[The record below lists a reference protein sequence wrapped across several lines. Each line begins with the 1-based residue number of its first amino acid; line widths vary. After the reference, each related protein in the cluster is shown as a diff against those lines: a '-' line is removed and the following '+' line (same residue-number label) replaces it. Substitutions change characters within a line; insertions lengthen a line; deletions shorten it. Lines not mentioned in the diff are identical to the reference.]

1 MNNGYPF
8 MYPGMYSPGQ
18 MAFNNNPEMSQLVSM
33 FAGPLLGQMA
43 GPGNFVPHMMP
54 GQALMDQFAM
64 RNYQNQT
71 RTASFNLAAA
81 GPQNQ
86 DVANRLLGIRS
97 AFTGSAPTDMNR
109 EQAMNMAQML
119 NNPMTKTFAG
129 MLMGPE
135 NVEMLLHGSRGDVQS
150 LGNTVNKLGYFQK
163 DPSGGA
169 RMDANSLEDL
179 TTGVFSHLYEPQ
191 GNTEQLAAT
200 ARAGGAAGQA
210 AQQRL
215 QKAANMEHHTV
226 VSDADVQARL
236 ERTGSTRVDDLYK
249 KYVQGGTATDT
260 ATQAKELTK
269 FDRAIKES
277 RVLLGDEATIS
288 QVETAAFKQP
298 TAEMRGLTAGQA
310 GQLMENL
317 FQRGV
322 LPPTIGNLD
331 AKGRVNAIAETKLDD
346 ATLQR
351 LAETMARRQLTE
363 KNEVGAGGKKFS
375 EMTETQQ
382 RQEIEKLANQKDG
395 TKDQISAT
403 RQEAIKAAGGQSDK
417 SAEEIMQ
424 MTGGE
429 ALAGNVDASRVS
441 SRLKDYADSIAAV
454 RDIFG
459 DNGNPNAPMP
469 ALMAALDHLTQGGMG
484 QINPNQM
491 STTLRQMQSMARE
504 TGTGMEQLAAM
515 SAQAGAIGQMRGIA
529 PSITMQNVASS
540 MGLTKTAME
549 RGVFSNNTP
558 GGMTKAQFQEE
569 AITRLQQG
577 DASDN
582 AKAMA
587 AMRRIYLAD
596 PEKFKGTELEAA
608 VTQGYED
615 GASGGKYTYKG
626 EERNLFEEIGRFGTK
641 GAQRIITQSGGDV
654 NDLMARFRDSRTT
667 SPEFLIA
674 NRGFMTQK
682 HQILR
687 DLSAFG
693 AGATATNALSGTQL
707 GQELGQGGIH
717 GVGNV
722 LAEMVLDSSDRGVQD
737 QIDFL
742 QKNMPQ
748 KLTEHLQKTEGM
760 GEKDAQAMAERI
772 IGQTF
777 GRDKKGNI
785 DASGLDRLV
794 GHVGTVAQ
802 HRYGRSLVDLQMFY
816 GNQGDVEGMK
826 EMARS
831 AAHAEAT
838 KRLVG
843 AGSESTPTAR
853 MSDYFRDI
861 GKRGEKFNIDSFVQ
875 ELSPFVADKDILRRY
890 AGEQGATMHSL
901 YAMRDE
907 VSVTD
912 KTIDDLAAAG
922 NVDELKKL
930 AGYKKDDKVEVV
942 SDATLKTARDEKIKG
957 MDEKAA
963 TAAYADALGITEKEA
978 ALVPLAD
985 KKRVLAE
992 SEKYAHT
999 ANKDYLSEQSKKTG
1013 TQAISM
1019 GTLKTNA
1026 ARAIGQVLDGVDKS
1040 GRSNA
1045 EVQSDIDT
1053 VLRSVHDGTNKDF
1066 RTASVGAISR
1076 LFQGAEGKAGELAK
1090 NQNLLTKLIEGDG
1103 AKSTAEALK
1112 TLGLSKEDFEAG
1124 KALEYSRKSDKQK
1137 MAEAVIGVGRADEM
1151 QQFGK
1156 ATDAN
1161 AVQAGENKQKADKVE
1176 LAAQNVYINGAK
1188 AGGSEQLPAATPQKP
1203 GSPMPATKEGIDAEI
1218 AAINKKEGHLL
1229 WDKITPEDKQR
1240 REELIK
1246 QRETLAAEEKKAAI
1260 SAVGRLFADDGGK
1273 AGALAKDA
1281 NQLKTLMSADG
1292 EAGTDAILKQLG
1304 LTKEEFEKNKS
1315 LAANKKS
1322 AEQKMAEVMTAVQR
1336 SDEQQQLDK
1345 VTDEKTAQNVAQKTD
1360 KVELDAQN
1368 VYING
1373 AKAGGGSEQLP
1384 NATPQAPGSPMP
1396 ASKDAIDAEI
1406 AAINKKEG
1414 HLLWDKI
1421 TPEDKQRREEL
1432 IKQRETLAAEEK
1444 KAASDAPAQT
1454 PAPQA
1459 DKPLPEAKTADKDPA
1474 TAESV
1479 RQQTDAA
1486 AVKTTGASPEE
1497 AKSVTQRAEATSP
1510 AVQAATDKANQAK
1523 TEAAAAAEKSQELY
1537 GKLTPAE
1544 KAEVDYANQIE
1555 TMRRLRETANN
1566 KDLSDK
1572 ERSSARSDLRDLQE
1586 MPDITPEEVAAKRIG
1601 EELGMDMSG
1610 NLSVKT
1616 GSDGTVNI
1624 NGTQLDAEN
1633 AKKFYKDLHG
1643 LRQAAG
1649 PDAGDPLSSN
1659 SRDYVLAE
1667 TEAKEKA
1674 LLAKS
1679 AEKERVQ
1686 AINDDKLQQQAGADP
1701 YTRDTSVNASGRS
1714 MLSPAPTPP
1723 ANIYEQW
1730 KQIKNTGL
1738 TATPPDVIDH
1748 TAHTGGRQ
1756 AGDQTGA
1763 RPPARIDALMKDY
1776 SATGGNRLQQHLIAE
1791 QIEQEMAAGLPPEK
1805 TAGVQQTPGQLAS
1818 ANIHPA
1824 AANPQQV
1831 VSAGDTAGSSTPASG
1846 GGDSGSITLNGSL
1859 RLEGLHEA
1867 ILDATANKS
1876 VATPGGGVPVIP
1888 GKASGLGGMPSGRH
1902 NHTA

>member
-1103 AKSTAEALK
+1103 AESTAEALK

-1218 AAINKKEGHLL
+1218 AALGQKNNTIFNTLFG
-1229 WDKITPEDKQR
+1229 PSAADKQR
-1240 REELIK
+1240 RDELLK
-1246 QRETLAAEEKKAAI
+1246 QREVL
-1260 SAVGRLFADDGGK
+1260 V
-1273 AGALAKDA
+1273 
-1281 NQLKTLMSADG
+1281 
-1292 EAGTDAILKQLG
+1292 
-1304 LTKEEFEKNKS
+1304 
-1315 LAANKKS
+1315 
-1322 AEQKMAEVMTAVQR
+1322 
-1336 SDEQQQLDK
+1336 
-1345 VTDEKTAQNVAQKTD
+1345 
-1360 KVELDAQN
+1360 
-1368 VYING
+1368 
-1373 AKAGGGSEQLP
+1373 
-1384 NATPQAPGSPMP
+1384 
-1396 ASKDAIDAEI
+1396 
-1406 AAINKKEG
+1406 
-1414 HLLWDKI
+1414 
-1421 TPEDKQRREEL
+1421 
-1432 IKQRETLAAEEK
+1432 AEEK
-1444 KAASDAPAQT
+1444 KAASSTPSATAAASAPAATTTATQAAA
-1454 PAPQA
+1454 APPQ

-1486 AVKTTGASPEE
+1486 AVKVTGVSPEE
-1497 AKSVTQRAEATSP
+1497 VKQVTQQAEAMSP
-1510 AVQAATDKANQAK
+1510 AVQAATDKANHAK
-1523 TEAAAAAEKSQELY
+1523 TEATSAAEKSQELY

-1566 KDLSDK
+1566 KDLSAE
-1572 ERSSARSDLRDLQE
+1572 ERSSARSDLRDLE
-1586 MPDITPEEVAAKRIG
+1586 ELPDITPEEVAAKRIG